1 MENINIEHVQRLTD
15 MMIMHNKYDIKTLEE
30 NIDHLDH
37 KTLLCFQVLTAEFCV
52 QYILDL
58 DIESGNEDS
67 YIFDKIYIMNK
78 QLHITDDDWNKA
90 YKKFYVDN
98 K

>member
-1 MENINIEHVQRLTD
+1 MDIEPDPRLTNQ
-15 MMIMHNKYDIKTLEE
+15 MIMQNKYDIKILEQ
-30 NIDHLDH
+30 NIEHLDH

-52 QYILDL
+52 EHILDL

-78 QLHITDDDWNKA
+78 QLHITDDEWDKA

>member
-1 MENINIEHVQRLTD
+1 MDIEPVPRLTNK
-15 MMIMHNKYDIKTLEE
+15 MIMQNKYDIKILEQ
-30 NIDHLDH
+30 NIEHLDH

-52 QYILDL
+52 EHILDL
-58 DIESGNEDS
+58 YIESGNEDS
-67 YIFDKIYIMNK
+67 YIFDKIYIMNN
-78 QLHITDDDWNKA
+78 QLHITDDEWDKA

>member
-1 MENINIEHVQRLTD
+1 MDIEPVPRLTNK
-15 MMIMHNKYDIKTLEE
+15 MIMQNKYDIKILEQ
-30 NIDHLDH
+30 NIEHLDH

-52 QYILDL
+52 EHILDL

-67 YIFDKIYIMNK
+67 YIFDKIYIMNN
-78 QLHITDDDWNKA
+78 QLHITDDEWDKA

>member
-1 MENINIEHVQRLTD
+1 MDIEPVPRLTNK
-15 MMIMHNKYDIKTLEE
+15 MIMQNKYDIKILEQ
-30 NIDHLDH
+30 NIEHLDH

-52 QYILDL
+52 EHILDL

-67 YIFDKIYIMNK
+67 YIFDKIYIMNM
-78 QLHITDDDWNKA
+78 QLHITDDEWDKA